1 VRLGFVGTGAITS
14 AIVTGLNAAGL
25 GGDTILVSPRN
36 AETAAALAAK
46 FPSVTVATSN
56 QAVLDGSDVVMLA
69 VRPQVGTQVLSELK
83 FRADHHVISLMA
95 IIPLEQ
101 VRAMVAPARTV
112 TRTVP
117 LPLVA
122 DRCGPTPIFPPDPVA
137 AGIFNRIGT
146 AIEATSAD
154 QFSAYCAATATM
166 ASYFTFAEEIAAW
179 LTRHGVPAADA
190 RRYVATVY
198 QGLGNIA
205 VATPEHSLAAL
216 AGEFATRGGINEQV
230 VAHMKARDAFTV
242 LSDALDAVLRRM
254 KAAAAD

>member
-1 VRLGFVGTGAITS
+1 MRLGFVGTGAITS
-14 AIVTGLNAAGL
+14 AIVTGLNTAG

-46 FPSVTVATSN
+46 FPNVTIAASN

-69 VRPQVGTQVLSELK
+69 IRPQVATEVLSELT

-95 IIPLEQ
+95 ITPLEQ

-112 TRTVP
+112 TRAVP

-122 DRCGPTPIFPPDPVA
+122 NRCGPTPIFPPDQVA
-137 AGIFNRIGT
+137 ASIFNRIGT

-154 QFSAYCAATATM
+154 QFIAFSTATATM
-166 ASYFTFAEEIAAW
+166 APYFTFAEEIAAW
-179 LTRHGVPAADA
+179 LTGRGVPAADA
-190 RRYVATVY
+190 RRYVATVF

-205 VATPEHSLAAL
+205 ATSQEHSLAAL

-230 VAHMKARDAFTV
+230 LAHMKARGAFDA
-242 LSDALDAVLRRM
+242 LSEGLDAVLHRM
-254 KAAAAD
+254 KSAK

>member
-1 VRLGFVGTGAITS
+1 MRLGFVGTGAITS
-14 AIVTGLNAAGL
+14 AIVTGLNTAG

-46 FPSVTVATSN
+46 VPNVTIAASN

-69 VRPQVGTQVLSELK
+69 IRPQVATEVLSELT

-95 IIPLEQ
+95 ITPLEQ
-101 VRAMVAPARTV
+101 VRAMVAPARTA
-112 TRTVP
+112 TRAVP

-122 DRCGPTPIFPPDPVA
+122 DRCGPTPIFPPDQVA
-137 AGIFNRIGT
+137 ASIFNRIGT

-154 QFSAYCAATATM
+154 QFIAFSTATATM
-166 ASYFTFAEEIAAW
+166 APYFTFAEEIAAW
-179 LTRHGVPAADA
+179 LTGRGVPAADA
-190 RRYVATVY
+190 RRYVATVF

-205 VATPEHSLAAL
+205 ATSQEHSLAAL

-230 VAHMKARDAFTV
+230 LAHMKARGAFDA
-242 LSDALDAVLRRM
+242 LSEGLDAVLHRM
-254 KAAAAD
+254 KSAK